1 MKNLIKI
8 NLLVIGAIIFCNT
21 IHAQQRASDKPFST
35 VLSEIKQQQAM
46 RNKMLQQV
54 RQTTPAGNGLQNNT
68 YIQPANNTT
77 PSEKQTSTT
86 TQGNQQGINTKPLN
100 KPAIQP
106 RLKKQ

>member
-1 MKNLIKI
+1 MTFVVLCNVI
-8 NLLVIGAIIFCNT
+8 N
-21 IHAQQRASDKPFST
+21 AQRTASDKSFNT
-35 VLSEIKQQQAM
+35 VLNEIRQHQAM

-77 PSEKQTSTT
+77 PSEKQSSTT
-86 TQGNQQGINTKPLN
+86 TQGNQQGVNTKPLN

>member
-1 MKNLIKI
+1 MTA
-8 NLLVIGAIIFCNT
+8 VVFCNV
-21 IHAQQRASDKPFST
+21 INAQRTASDKSFNT
-35 VLSEIKQQQAM
+35 ALNEIRQHQAM
-46 RNKMLQQV
+46 RSKTLQQV
-54 RQTTPAGNGLQNNT
+54 GQTTPAGSGLQNNS

-77 PSEKQTSTT
+77 PSEKQTSTTT